1 MLTVGAVATVL
12 LGFVFGPV
20 LGSGSLP
27 TVFVMLSA
35 SLFVMGLVYGPLG
48 AWLPTLFPPF
58 VRYTGVSVAFNTGGI
73 IGGAVV
79 AVEAQRIAM
88 MGGIAM
94 IGLFLTIAGLL
105 TLAGIWLAR
114 PPQADAISH
123 LA

>member
-1 MLTVGAVATVL
+1 M
-12 LGFVFGPV
+12 
-20 LGSGSLP
+20 
-27 TVFVMLSA
+27 
-35 SLFVMGLVYGPLG
+35 
-48 AWLPTLFPPF
+48 FPPF
-58 VRYTGVSVAFNTGGI
+58 VRYTGVSVAFNAGGI

-114 PPQADAISH
+114 PPHADAMSH
-123 LA
+123 PV